1 MSRREFQLRMGLTP
15 DLSNDEDVAV
25 LLADAK
31 LSKEFEEIRR
41 GINRAED
48 ELLRALRDQS
58 KSKKELRSEI
68 AAAII
73 PGGGD
78 LSTALKR
85 IQSELRDQK
94 DAPFADIEYDRVFE
108 EKALSFLSQPNARSL
123 VKSYVERYNE
133 LLDTSK
139 YFKRGIFDYYNASTI
154 AKTLAVNGFFEAKH
168 TVNLNAEEPKLIT
181 NKKDLEAVIAAEK
194 SAILADKELR
204 SAFDA
209 LEKLMD
215 KNVALRSFRDY
226 LMDHV
231 ELLPKLANAAGFK
244 QELWKSYLKENYGLY
259 RRVIDEYAAASEK
272 EEAIR
277 KEAAKQRTQW
287 EDVIGIFNSR
297 FVVPFTLSVKNM
309 VDVQLGSE
317 PIAALEF
324 TYNDGDDAVPVKKGT
339 LLEALS
345 TGEKKALY
353 ILHILFDIEARRKSK
368 RETIMVVD
376 DLADSFDYQNKYA
389 IIQHLKE
396 INDDR
401 LFKQIIMTHNFDFFR
416 TIHGR
421 RLVTYKHCLMVLKDF
436 NGVVLKPAEGIRN
449 VFLNDWKQHFFE
461 DPKKK
466 IASIPFIR
474 NLAEYAGGSLD
485 TVFARLTSLLHWKL
499 DSLDITVGDL
509 DLSYNEVFR
518 TGHVTAN
525 GTEPAI
531 DLIREQAEAC

>member
-1 MSRREFQLRMGLTP
+1 MDKIRLDLHHCYGIKRLEHSFDFTVESAYAIYAPNGSMKSSLAQVFADIAAEKVSVDRIYADRETIRNIVDENGDELAPNSVLVVP
-15 DLSNDEDVAV
+15 PYDADLSNDEDVAV

-297 FVVPFTLSVKNM
+297 FPLC
-309 VDVQLGSE
+309 
-317 PIAALEF
+317 
-324 TYNDGDDAVPVKKGT
+324 
-339 LLEALS
+339 
-345 TGEKKALY
+345 
-353 ILHILFDIEARRKSK
+353 
-368 RETIMVVD
+368 
-376 DLADSFDYQNKYA
+376 
-389 IIQHLKE
+389 QH
-396 INDDR
+396 
-401 LFKQIIMTHNFDFFR
+401 
-416 TIHGR
+416 G
-421 RLVTYKHCLMVLKDF
+421 
-436 NGVVLKPAEGIRN
+436 
-449 VFLNDWKQHFFE
+449 
-461 DPKKK
+461 
-466 IASIPFIR
+466 
-474 NLAEYAGGSLD
+474 
-485 TVFARLTSLLHWKL
+485 
-499 DSLDITVGDL
+499 
-509 DLSYNEVFR
+509 
-518 TGHVTAN
+518 
-525 GTEPAI
+525 
-531 DLIREQAEAC
+531 